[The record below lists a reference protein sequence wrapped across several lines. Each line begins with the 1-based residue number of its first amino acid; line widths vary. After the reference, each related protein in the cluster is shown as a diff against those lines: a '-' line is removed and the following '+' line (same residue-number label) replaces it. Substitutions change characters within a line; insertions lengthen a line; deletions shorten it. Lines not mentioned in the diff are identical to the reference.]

1 MAAHAGSDG
10 IDPHDWTAGTVG
22 LVAASCLDAAT
33 NCAVGAARDVP
44 APPEG
49 KNTVT
54 SASAMQM
61 ALRQPSAAWLRRSD
75 LQSCTCALLSLS
87 AAPNVEGSRLTS
99 EAQVRLMQANRRL
112 QIGPGAAAMHC
123 DADRRRNGVDKV
135 MLDLLASGETRF
147 APFPRRLLARALGL
161 V

>member
-1 MAAHAGSDG
+1 MAAHAGSKE
-10 IDPHDWTAGTVG
+10 ITRTTWTPGTVG
-22 LVAASCLDAAT
+22 LLPGSC
-33 NCAVGAARDVP
+33 RDP
-44 APPEG
+44 GPNSAWGAPPEG

-112 QIGPGAAAMHC
+112 QI
-123 DADRRRNGVDKV
+123 
-135 MLDLLASGETRF
+135 
-147 APFPRRLLARALGL
+147 
-161 V
+161 